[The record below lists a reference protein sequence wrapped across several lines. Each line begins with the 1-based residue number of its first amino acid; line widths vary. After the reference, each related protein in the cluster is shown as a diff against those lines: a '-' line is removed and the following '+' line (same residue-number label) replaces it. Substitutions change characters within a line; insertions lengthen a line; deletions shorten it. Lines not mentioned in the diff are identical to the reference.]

1 MAAPFNK
8 QMYDNTYTYRN
19 ALDRI
24 VNKLDFSHQDS
35 GSNESCISSVVSTVM
50 SVQDDGSSRS
60 DVTQL
65 TTSSL
70 DESQRNLSMMAL
82 QPEDE
87 DEELEMTLRN
97 HGSSLMEL
105 YPSLISRI
113 GRAQHLQ
120 HVSNA
125 ADSVLRRYRRMRQQP
140 NRSYVNNTFI
150 VPQRQSNTKK
160 RSSKSNRPMNIPY
173 MGTDATSWSPKRGI
187 NNQQD
192 WQSAGSVRR
201 EQHQPVLVMDLS
213 GCSGTSKPK
222 EQPNRSYV
230 NNTFIVPQRHSKT
243 KKRSSE
249 SNSPM
254 NRIDATSWSPRR
266 GMNNQQDWQSAGRVR
281 REQHQPDLVMD
292 SSFCSGTSKP
302 KEQPNRSYVSN
313 AFIVPRRKSK
323 TKKRSSESNSPMK
336 IAFMGT
342 DATSWS
348 PRRGMNNQ
356 QDWQSAGRVRREQH
370 QPDLVMDSSFC
381 SGTSK
386 PKEQPNRSYVSNAF
400 IVPRRKSKTKKRSS
414 ESNSPMKIP
423 FMGTD
428 ATSWSPRRG
437 MNNQQD
443 WQSAERV
450 RREQHQPDLVMD
462 PSYCSGTSKPKEQPN
477 RSYVSNAFIVPRRKS
492 KTKKRSSESNGPMK
506 IPFMGTDATSWS
518 PKRDINKG
526 RVRREQHQ
534 PVLVIDLSGC
544 PDISK
549 PKELSLNETFDVS
562 ELVEQPSTYAVSP
575 TRVFYPTANASM
587 DQSLRSQWLSLAARS
602 PQTDRCSE
610 SLTTAVKERPDIYSS
625 PVRQSPLKARLMTS
639 LSRSPGAFSQ
649 SPKAHAVESFSRET
663 MRPRSTSTS
672 DSFSPQ
678 RPTLP
683 ARMLHPQDSRHSPQ
697 IAAAP
702 AGHHGLRRHLSFD
715 SSLKPRRDFSPSKMV
730 DEDFV
735 KLYHKLVCQ
744 NKSSLFRRQ
753 QCRICARSS
762 EASGGPS
769 SSSLAALALSPHRSL
784 LRKRHRKLGWDS
796 HHQSKRFRDE
806 YCASSPG
813 SKRHGNEKLRRHF
826 STSEYDGLHYS
837 PSKHSMSHRV
847 GGQQLSADPH
857 QETWMNLGCHMSGT
871 EFSDLGWDLFNY
883 VLNPFEI
890 PSVIVVLHST
900 GGGFKSKMTNGYSP
914 R

>member
-24 VNKLDFSHQDS
+24 VNKYSKL
-35 GSNESCISSVVSTVM
+35 
-50 SVQDDGSSRS
+50 DDGGIEVDLVTDDMRSSRS

-160 RSSKSNRPMNIPY
+160 RSSESNRPMNIPY

-254 NRIDATSWSPRR
+254 NRI
-266 GMNNQQDWQSAGRVR
+266 
-281 REQHQPDLVMD
+281 
-292 SSFCSGTSKP
+292 
-302 KEQPNRSYVSN
+302 
-313 AFIVPRRKSK
+313 
-323 TKKRSSESNSPMK
+323 
-336 IAFMGT
+336 

-857 QETWMNLGCHMSGT
+857 QETWMNLGCDMSGT
-871 EFSDLGWDLFNY
+871 EFSDLGEPL
-883 VLNPFEI
+883 
-890 PSVIVVLHST
+890 
-900 GGGFKSKMTNGYSP
+900 
-914 R
+914 